1 MKVFGSGNSVFSGN
15 LKLKA
20 VVSKIRHFLAFG
32 GIKAMRTRNY

>member
-20 VVSKIRHFLAFG
+20 VVTKYNTSSLSG
-32 GIKAMRTRNY
+32 V